1 MLRVAFA
8 GTFAARLEP
17 RVRAHL
23 EIPCDVIAGE
33 EQEIVRQLP
42 EVDVLVTL
50 AFTAEMGAAG
60 MLEARAR
67 LIAGNIQRAAP
78 DEPPVNLIS

>member
-8 GTFAARLEP
+8 GTFAARLEE

-23 EIPCDVIAGE
+23 GIPCDVIVDDESG
-33 EQEIVRQLP
+33 IVSRLP

-50 AFTAEMGAAG
+50 AFTREMDN
-60 MLEARAR
+60 R
-67 LIAGNIQRAAP
+67 
-78 DEPPVNLIS
+78 PVA